1 MTAASSTPVAQSA
14 AKRPLPAPTA
24 AQQLVLNRIAA
35 QRERLRARRAAHAQS
50 QALAAQQR
58 AGELGSADDPLLLRA
73 AAFARAHPL
82 AVAAMAG
89 RASWRPPTT
98 TPRSSRFSTM
108 SAPAATT
115 ASRGRGVVSRPSGA
129 PAGITPRRRA
139 SERAPWRR

>member
-1 MTAASSTPVAQSA
+1 MTTASSTPVAQSA

-82 AVAAMAG
+82 AVAALAG
-89 RASWRPPTT
+89 
-98 TPRSSRFSTM
+98 
-108 SAPAATT
+108 
-115 ASRGRGVVSRPSGA
+115 
-129 PAGITPRRRA
+129 AGLVAGPRRLLRWA
-139 SERAPWRR
+139 GVLLPMLIRLKR